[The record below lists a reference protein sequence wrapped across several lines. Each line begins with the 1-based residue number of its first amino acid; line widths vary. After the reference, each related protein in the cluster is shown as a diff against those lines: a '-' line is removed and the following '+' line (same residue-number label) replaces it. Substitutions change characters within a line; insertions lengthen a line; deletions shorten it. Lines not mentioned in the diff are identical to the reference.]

1 MTLYKIQ
8 SQNCKVFV
16 NFDECFS
23 FKLNKLTQ
31 IIIKNLHIKLKIKN
45 KKRIDKIPKNV
56 FSGFY
61 QG

>member
-31 IIIKNLHIKLKIKN
+31 IIITKPTYKTK
-45 KKRIDKIPKNV
+45 D
-56 FSGFY
+56 
-61 QG
+61 